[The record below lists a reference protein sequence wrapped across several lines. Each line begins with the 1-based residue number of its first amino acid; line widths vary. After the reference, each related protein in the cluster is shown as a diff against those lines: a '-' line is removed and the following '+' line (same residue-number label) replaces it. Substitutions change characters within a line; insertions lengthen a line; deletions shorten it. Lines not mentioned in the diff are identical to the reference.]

1 MSVNRY
7 TIPAQFPIFGFSC
20 ICMIHLPSFECK
32 RNLFILYFSK
42 EVGVITTR
50 AGVINKAGDTEK
62 MIQND
67 LIASKSS

>member
-1 MSVNRY
+1 MPS
-7 TIPAQFPIFGFSC
+7 
-20 ICMIHLPSFECK
+20 LPSIQSLDSVAFVGYIYHHLNECK
-32 RNLFILYFSK
+32 RNLFILCFSK